1 MVFFHTLNKKC
12 VDVEIKGVF
21 CMLNEKMYGGKN
33 KTSALLLIYDV
44 GDLVL

>member
-1 MVFFHTLNKKC
+1 MFFCTLNEKC

-21 CMLNEKMYGGKN
+21 SMLNEKMYGCKN
-33 KTSALLLIYDV
+33 KTSALLLIYDI